1 MNNELI
7 VKGTPFGV
15 PFTINRT
22 IILVFFMV
30 SVKQVTNKLA
40 NLQTNLIDIFKQA
53 LYNKKEYQTQKS
65 PY

>member
-1 MNNELI
+1 M
-7 VKGTPFGV
+7 PFGV

-22 IILVFFMV
+22 KNITLSSSSSCDDDFA
-30 SVKQVTNKLA
+30 KQVTNKQA

-65 PY
+65 SY